1 MDVIGMYKHPI
12 TGAMKIADPIGVHF
26 KIKRLNEFATMP
38 TKGSPESAGY
48 DLYAAIPEGRI
59 LILPGE
65 TKKIGTGLSIELP
78 YGSFGGVFARSGLA
92 TKQGLR
98 PANCVG

>member
-12 TGAMKIADPIGVHF
+12 TGAMKIADPVGIHF

-48 DLYAAIPEGRI
+48 DLYAAIPEGGI